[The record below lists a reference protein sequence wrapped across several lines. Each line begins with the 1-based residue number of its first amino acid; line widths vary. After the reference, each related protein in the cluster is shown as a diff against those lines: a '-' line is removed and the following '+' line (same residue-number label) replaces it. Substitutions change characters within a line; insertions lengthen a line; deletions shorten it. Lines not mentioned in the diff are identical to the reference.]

1 MRPRG
6 QSSEQPKLPHRQIDL
21 FDHSSACGNQTGT
34 DTNCF
39 YFWVEVVVEDLLLE
53 REKEL
58 EPEEAYCSNL
68 FAAAVAAASEVV

>member
-6 QSSEQPKLPHRQIDL
+6 QWWWLPLRQIDL

-68 FAAAVAAASEVV
+68 FAASEVV